1 MIDIKLLR
9 EQPDLVKAAI
19 AHKKFSCDIDR
30 VIALDTV
37 RRAKITEAESAR
49 SEQKATNQEMAAL
62 KKGSPEFLEKVQA
75 MKQIASR
82 VKELEAE
89 SKIADEAFQAA
100 FLEIPNLPDPSVPVG
115 KGEADNV
122 VASTWGDAQA
132 EFPHAL
138 PHFDIPWFE
147 SRIDFARGVKTAGA
161 GFPFYLGEMARLV
174 RALVNFFL
182 QEAQQNGY
190 EEVLP
195 PIVVNAESAT
205 ATGQLPDK
213 EGQMYVDENEGLY
226 LIPTAE
232 VPVTNFYRDEI
243 LDAADLPIC
252 RCAYT
257 PCFRREAGSWGAH
270 VRGLNRL
277 HQFDKVELVKWTD
290 ADSSMEELE
299 KLRDNVEGT
308 LQKLGLPYR
317 VLRMCTGDIG
327 FPHAKQYDLEV
338 YAAGQKRWLEVSS
351 CSNFTDFQAR
361 RAGIRYR
368 GPDGKPVTAH
378 TLNGSGLAVP
388 RVLAA
393 ILENNLQSD
402 GRVKVP
408 DCLQHWMQQEFIG
421 VSD

>member
-9 EQPDLVKAAI
+9 EQPELIRAAV
-19 AHKKFSCDIDR
+19 AHKKFTCDIDA
-30 VIALDTV
+30 VLTLDQV
-37 RRAKITEAESAR
+37 RRTKITEAEQAR
-49 SEQKATNQEMAAL
+49 AKQKAANQDMAGLA
-62 KKGSPEFLEKVQA
+62 KGSPEFLEKVKE
-75 MKQIASR
+75 MKAIAASA
-82 VKELEAE
+82 KALEADAK
-89 SKIADEAFQAA
+89 SADEAFQEA
-100 FLEIPNLPDPSVPVG
+100 FLGIPNMPDPSVPIG
-115 KGEADNV
+115 KGEDDNI
-122 VASTWGDAQA
+122 VASTWGDAAA
-132 EFPHAL
+132 EYPHAL
-138 PHFDIPWFE
+138 AHSDIPWFE

-161 GFPFYLGEMARLV
+161 GFPFYVGEMSRMV
-174 RALVNFFL
+174 RSLVNFFL
-182 QEAQQNGY
+182 QEAQDNGY
-190 EEVLP
+190 EEVMP
-195 PIVVNAESAT
+195 PIVVNEESAT

-232 VPVTNFYRDEI
+232 IPVTNFYRDEI
-243 LDAADLPIC
+243 LDMEKLPIY

-257 PCFRREAGSWGAH
+257 PCFRREAGSWGAD

-277 HQFDKVELVKWTD
+277 HQFDKVELVKWTT
-290 ADSSMEELE
+290 ADTSMDELE
-299 KLRDNVEGT
+299 KLLSNVEAT
-308 LQKLGLPYR
+308 LQKLDLPYR

-338 YAAGQKRWLEVSS
+338 FSAGQKRWLEVSS

-368 GPDGKPVTAH
+368 GADGKPLNAH

-393 ILENNLQSD
+393 ILENNLQAD

-408 DCLQHWMQQEFIG
+408 DCLQYWMQQEFIG
-421 VSD
+421 EST

>member
-9 EQPDLVKAAI
+9 EQPDFVRAAI
-19 AHKKFSCDIDR
+19 ANKKFTCDIDA
-30 VIALDTV
+30 ILALDTT
-37 RRAKITEAESAR
+37 RRATITAAEQAR
-49 SEQKATNQEMAAL
+49 AAQKAANKEMAAL
-62 KKGSPEFLEKVQA
+62 PKGTPEFIAKVQE
-75 MKQIASR
+75 MKAIAGKA
-82 VKELEAE
+82 KELEAE
-89 SKIADEAFQAA
+89 AKAADEAFQQA
-100 FLEIPNLPDPSVPVG
+100 FLSIPNLADPSTPIG
-115 KGEADNV
+115 NNEDENE
-122 VASTWGDAQA
+122 VAATWGDADA
-132 EFPHAL
+132 EFPNAL

-147 SRIDFARGVKTAGA
+147 SRVDFARGVKVAGA
-161 GFPFYLGEMARLV
+161 GFPFYVGEMSRMV

-182 QEAQQNGY
+182 EEARQSGY
-190 EEVLP
+190 EEMLP
-195 PIVVNAESAT
+195 PIVVNEESAT

-213 EGQMYVDENEGLY
+213 EGQMYVDPNEGLY

-243 LDAADLPIC
+243 LDADQLPL
-252 RCAYT
+252 RHCAYT

-290 ADSSMEELE
+290 ADSSMEELDQ
-299 KLRDNVEGT
+299 LCGNVEQL
-308 LQKLGLPYR
+308 LQKLELPYR

-338 YAAGQKRWLEVSS
+338 FAAGQKRWLEVSS

-368 GPDGKPVTAH
+368 GADGKPVTAH
-378 TLNGSGLAVP
+378 TINGSALAVP

-393 ILENNLQSD
+393 ILENNLQAD

-408 DCLQHWMQQEFIG
+408 TCLQYWMQQEYIG
-421 VSD
+421 VAK

>member
-9 EQPDLVKAAI
+9 EQPDTVRAAI
-19 AHKKFSCDIDR
+19 ANKKFSVDIDA
-30 VIALDTV
+30 VLELDAA
-37 RRAKITEAESAR
+37 RRAKITEAETAR
-49 SEQKATNQEMAAL
+49 AQQKAANQEMAAL
-62 KKGSPEFLEKVQA
+62 KKGSPEFLEKVKE
-75 MKQIASR
+75 MKAIAGTA
-82 VKELEAE
+82 KELEAA
-89 SKIADEAFQAA
+89 SKKADEAFQAA
-100 FLEIPNLPDPSVPVG
+100 FLEIPNMADPSVPVG
-115 KGEADNV
+115 KGEEENV
-122 VASTWGDAQA
+122 VASTWGDSDA

-147 SRIDFARGVKTAGA
+147 SRVDFARGVKTAGA
-161 GFPFYLGEMARLV
+161 GFPFYVGEMSRLV

-182 QEAQQNGY
+182 QEAQENGY

-195 PIVVNAESAT
+195 PIVVNEASAT

-243 LDAADLPIC
+243 LDTDKLPVY

-290 ADSSMEELE
+290 AETSMEELE
-299 KLRDNVEGT
+299 KLRDNVEAT

-338 YAAGQKRWLEVSS
+338 FAAGQKRWLEVSS

-368 GPDGKPVTAH
+368 GADGKPVTAH

-393 ILENNLQSD
+393 ILENNLQED

-408 DCLQHWMQQEFIG
+408 DCLQYWMQQEFIG
-421 VSD
+421 EAK

>member
-9 EQPDLVKAAI
+9 EQPDFVSAAI
-19 AHKKFSCDIDR
+19 AHKKFKTDIDA
-30 VIALDTV
+30 VLELDAA
-37 RRAKITEAESAR
+37 RRAKITQAEQAR
-49 SEQKATNQEMAAL
+49 AEQKSANSEMATL
-62 KKGSPEFLEKVQA
+62 PKGSPEFIAKVQE
-75 MKQIASR
+75 MKAIAAQA
-82 VKELEAE
+82 KELEVAAKE
-89 SKIADEAFQAA
+89 ADEAFQAA
-100 FLEIPNLPDPSVPVG
+100 FLSIPNLPDPTVPVG
-115 KGEADNV
+115 KGEDENV
-122 VASTWGDAQA
+122 IASTWGDTDAD
-132 EFPHAL
+132 FPYAL

-147 SRIDFARGVKTAGA
+147 SRIDFARGVKTTGA
-161 GFPFYLGEMARLV
+161 GFPFYVGEMSRLV

-182 QEAQQNGY
+182 EEARQNGY

-243 LDAADLPIC
+243 LEADQMPIY

-290 ADSSMEELE
+290 AESSMEELE
-299 KLRDNVEGT
+299 KLRDNVEST
-308 LQKLGLPYR
+308 LQKLDLPYR

-338 YAAGQKRWLEVSS
+338 FAAGQKRWLEVSS

-368 GPDGKPVTAH
+368 DPEGKPVTAH

-393 ILENNLQSD
+393 ILENNLQAD

-408 DCLQHWMQQEFIG
+408 DCLQYWMRQEFIG
-421 VSD
+421 EAK